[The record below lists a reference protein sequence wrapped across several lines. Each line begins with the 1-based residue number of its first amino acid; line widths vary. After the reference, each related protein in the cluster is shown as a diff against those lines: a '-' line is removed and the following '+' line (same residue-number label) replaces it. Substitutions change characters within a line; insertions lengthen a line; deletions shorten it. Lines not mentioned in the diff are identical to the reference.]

1 MQETAPLTAFS
12 ELGLPADLCEILKN
26 LGYEAPTPIQA
37 KSIPIVLSG
46 RDLIGQAQTGT
57 GKTAAFAL
65 PLVTTIRPSVAS
77 PQVLVLTPTREL
89 AIQVAEAF
97 KSYAKHLQGFQV
109 LPLYGGTAIVPQ
121 LKQLNRNPH
130 VVVGTPGRVMDHLRR
145 KSLSL
150 ENIHSIVLDEADEML
165 SMGFL
170 EDIQWIIEQSPET
183 RQTVLFSAT
192 MPRAIKSVAER
203 YLRDPEHIVIGQVTS
218 GAALIDQSQWVV
230 SGLHKLDALTRIL
243 EVSDTDGILV
253 FVRTKTATVELAEK
267 LEARG
272 YAAAAL
278 SGDLSQEQRER
289 TVAKL
294 KKGSLDI
301 LVATDVAAR
310 GLDVERINM
319 VVNYDI
325 PFDGE
330 TYTHRIGRTGRAG
343 RSGTAILFV
352 SPRERGL
359 LRSIE
364 RTIGKDIPLFKM
376 PTREDLAARRT
387 DRLLAKVETAL
398 QNEDLPR
405 FQEVIDRLVEKT
417 GAEPKI
423 LAAALC
429 ALLNEETPVLVDE
442 RRQDIATMQE
452 APSGRREGSDRDSRR
467 YRGAPRERG
476 NSSTRERRGRGPRA
490 NGANGGARGPR
501 KWGNGGEGSGRRKRG
516 SRD

>member
-1 MQETAPLTAFS
+1 MQKPTPITTFAD
-12 ELGLPADLCEILKN
+12 LGLPSDLCEIIKN

-37 KSIPIVLSG
+37 KSIPILLSG

-65 PLVTTIRPSVAS
+65 PLITSIKPGVSS
-77 PQVLVLTPTREL
+77 PQVLVMTPTREL

-97 KSYAKHLQGFQV
+97 KSYAKHLSGFQV
-109 LPLYGGTAIVPQ
+109 LPLYGGQAIVPQ
-121 LKQLNRNPH
+121 LRQLNRKPQ
-130 VVVGTPGRVMDHLRR
+130 VIVGTPGRIMDHLRR

-150 ENIHSIVLDEADEML
+150 ENISSIILDEADEML

-192 MPRAIKSVAER
+192 MPKAIKSVAER

-218 GAALIDQSQWVV
+218 GASLIDQSQWVV
-230 SGLHKLDALTRIL
+230 AGPHKLDALTRIL
-243 EVSDTDGILV
+243 EVSETDGILV

-319 VVNYDI
+319 VINYDI

-364 RTIGKDIPLFKM
+364 RTIGKQVPLFKM

-387 DRLLAKVETAL
+387 DKLLAKIETAL
-398 QNEDLPR
+398 QKEDLPR
-405 FQEVIDRLVEKT
+405 YHEVIDRLIEKS
-417 GAEPKI
+417 GAEPKM

-442 RRQDIATMQE
+442 RQQDIATMLE
-452 APSGRREGSDRDSRR
+452 APPRQREGRGRDDRPHRGPAREWGGASGR
-467 YRGAPRERG
+467 P
-476 NSSTRERRGRGPRA
+476 RRGRSP
-490 NGANGGARGPR
+490 GAGGGGRGPR
-501 KWGNGGEGSGRRKRG
+501 KWGNGGGEGRG
-516 SRD
+516 SRKRSPRD